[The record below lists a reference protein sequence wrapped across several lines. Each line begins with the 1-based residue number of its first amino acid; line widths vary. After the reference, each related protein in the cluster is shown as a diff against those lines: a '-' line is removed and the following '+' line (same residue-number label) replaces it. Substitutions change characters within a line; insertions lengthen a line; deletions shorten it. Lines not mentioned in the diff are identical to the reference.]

1 MPSVIRF
8 RFRGRRSLLQSAFRR
23 FILPLGGRCPR
34 RRRRRRLAPQ
44 PPPPPARPAS
54 GLDSTPGAGHTDM
67 EPAPGGGGPGGVRS
81 LLRLRKQR
89 NDNSGARPP
98 QHQPA
103 ACPASSA
110 PTDGPRGQS
119 KAPPRRCRPILG
131 PVRARWPLEP
141 ASLKDRKMRQ
151 SLQRLGPCLDLSEK
165 I

>member
-23 FILPLGGRCPR
+23 FILPLGGRVP
-34 RRRRRRLAPQ
+34 A
-44 PPPPPARPAS
+44 PPPPPSLTSAAAAAAGPPRVGPGLYPWGRSHRHGAS
-54 GLDSTPGAGHTDM
+54 TRGEGVGR
-67 EPAPGGGGPGGVRS
+67 GGGAQS

-119 KAPPRRCRPILG
+119 KASLRRCRPIQG
-131 PVRARWPLEP
+131 PAEAQRTREP

-151 SLQRLGPCLDLSEK
+151 SL
-165 I
+165 